1 MLKPLLLITLFLS
14 IPISSLADVQVSE
27 KIRPQVK
34 SLVNPDIDRLAIP
47 PTPHNMSLPEFGQG
61 VIGWGTGPQ
70 DAETRLNHVSKADVE
85 KMKQVGLTVEIAKTW
100 QNFYKN
106 ETQRNAG
113 NPTAPLRAQLMKKII
128 DLW

>member
-1 MLKPLLLITLFLS
+1 MLKPLLLSTLFLS

-34 SLVNPDIDRLAIP
+34 SLVNPDINRLAIP

-70 DAETRLNHVSKADVE
+70 DAEKRLKHVTKADVE
-85 KMKQVGLTVEIAKTW
+85 NMKQAGLTVEIAKTW

-106 ETQRNAG
+106 ETQRNAS

>member
-1 MLKPLLLITLFLS
+1 MLKPLLLSTLFLS
-14 IPISSLADVQVSE
+14 ISISSFADVQVSE

-34 SLVNPDIDRLAIP
+34 SLMNPDIDRLAIP

-70 DAETRLNHVSKADVE
+70 DAEKRLKHFTKADVE
-85 KMKQVGLTVEIAKTW
+85 NMKQAGLTVEIAKTW

-106 ETQRNAG
+106 ETQRNAS

>member
-1 MLKPLLLITLFLS
+1 MLQPLLLSTLFLS
-14 IPISSLADVQVSE
+14 ISSSSFADVQVSE

-34 SLVNPDIDRLAIP
+34 SVVNPDIDRLAIP

-70 DAETRLNHVSKADVE
+70 DAETRLKHVSKADVE
-85 KMKQVGLTVEIAKTW
+85 KMKQAGLTIEIAKTW
-100 QNFYKN
+100 QIFYKN

-128 DLW
+128 SLW

>member
-1 MLKPLLLITLFLS
+1 MQF
-14 IPISSLADVQVSE
+14 SE

-34 SLVNPDIDRLAIP
+34 SLVNLDIDRLAIP

-70 DAETRLNHVSKADVE
+70 DAETRLKHVSKADVE

>member
-1 MLKPLLLITLFLS
+1 MLKPLLLSTLFLS
-14 IPISSLADVQVSE
+14 ISISSFADVQVSE

-47 PTPHNMSLPEFGQG
+47 PTPHNMSLPEFSQG

-85 KMKQVGLTVEIAKTW
+85 KMKQAGLTVEIAKTW

>member
-34 SLVNPDIDRLAIP
+34 SLVNLDIDRLAIP
-47 PTPHNMSLPEFGQG
+47 STPHNMSLPEFGQD
-61 VIGWGTGPQ
+61 VIGRGTGAQ
-70 DAETRLNHVSKADVE
+70 DAETRLKHVSKADVE
-85 KMKQVGLTVEIAKTW
+85 KMKRVSLTVEIAKTW